1 MSDCKASC
9 VCTSAARIIG
19 VLGVAVVVLA
29 ILVKY
34 AACQPTIGLCGIQIG
49 GAHLMVGANTLL
61 LLALLI
67 RPQGNCTCKSS
78 SCCDSEKGKSANQP
92 TQEK

>member
-1 MSDCKASC
+1 MSDCKGPC
-9 VCTSAARIIG
+9 VCASASRIVG

-34 AACQPTIGLCGIQIG
+34 ATCRQTIGLCGIQIG
-49 GAHLMVGANTLL
+49 AAHLVLGANTLL

-67 RPQGNCTCKSS
+67 RPQSGCTCCKSS
-78 SCCDSEKGKSANQP
+78 SCCDSEKKSTDQP
-92 TQEK
+92 KIS